1 MIYIIAFILYLA
13 VFLFDKNTTFVTKY
27 PYHTPDKD
35 KYTSLFPKK
44 VWFVT
49 LSIITF
55 FIPIFNIFFPVA
67 TFVVQFYCLTIDYK
81 VVLKEGKFKS
91 FIDFLNKDLYD

>member
-13 VFLFDKNTTFVTKY
+13 VFLFDRNTTFVTKY
-27 PYHTPDKD
+27 PYSTPDKD
-35 KYTSLFPKK
+35 KRKSLFPKK

-67 TFVVQFYCLTIDYK
+67 TFIIQLVCLTFDYE

>member
-13 VFLFDKNTTFVTKY
+13 VFLFDRNTTFVTKY
-27 PYHTPDKD
+27 PYSTPDKD
-35 KYTSLFPKK
+35 KRKSLFPKK

-67 TFVVQFYCLTIDYK
+67 TFIIQFVCLTFDYE